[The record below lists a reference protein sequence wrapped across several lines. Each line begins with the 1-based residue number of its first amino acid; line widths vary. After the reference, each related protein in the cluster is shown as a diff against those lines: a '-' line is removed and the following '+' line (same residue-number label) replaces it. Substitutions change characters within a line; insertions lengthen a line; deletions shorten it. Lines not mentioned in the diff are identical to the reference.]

1 MGQCHYEAL
10 SYLWSGVQEWGTG
23 KHLLSA
29 LTDLYKLTLMSSIL
43 DSYLDRDDDPGDDSK
58 KGRSASVESCLA
70 IYERQRR
77 NDAACD
83 NVVRFRLVSL
93 STIISRIT
101 GRIQL
106 LETGE
111 VGVGKLHSECM
122 HIKGILEA
130 LKCACDKSSCLEY
143 VFFLAFKCRI

>member
-1 MGQCHYEAL
+1 MARCHYEAL

-23 KHLLSA
+23 KYLLSA
-29 LTDLYKLTLMSSIL
+29 MTHLYKLTFMSSIS
-43 DSYLDRDDDPGDDSK
+43 DSYLDGDDDPGDDSN
-58 KGRSASVESCLA
+58 KGRSAGVESCLA
-70 IYERQRR
+70 IYERQRQ
-77 NDAACD
+77 NDAACG
-83 NVVRFRLVSL
+83 NAMRFRLVSL

-101 GRIQL
+101 RRIQQ

-111 VGVGKLHSECM
+111 VGVGELHSKYT

-143 VFFLAFKCRI
+143 VFFSRFKYRI